1 MAEQVGQYDIG
12 VGEALNSLSEVKQAI
27 KDAQKETQRLERDN
41 KSLAGSIA
49 KLGPVAQEALGELK
63 KQLEDNKK
71 SIIEQNDIVE
81 KGTQILKGGTE
92 QTVES
97 TKATKKDSK
106 AKFANT
112 KSLAALNTATGGL
125 TGKIQGVVMSFTAAR
140 TATIGFTAAL
150 SQAQKALLATGVGA
164 IVVAL
169 GLIIA
174 YWEEIISFIQ
184 GTNLELI
191 KQNELL
197 IKEQKELTQISKVL
211 EAQKKTLELEG
222 KNLLEINKQ
231 IKQQLELQIEKQ
243 IALVKNLQLQLQQE
257 EANNREVT
265 FIEAAKIGF
274 AAIFNIKDL
283 GNQVTKA
290 GNKESKFSLE
300 LIELLSNAQVELQT
314 LKQSSLSIDKES
326 KDTAQAILDIETK
339 RIELANKNFEKALN
353 ERLKFEDEFN
363 KETALSQKEKDALE
377 IQSVKDKY
385 AKLQEE
391 AFVNAESFEELAF
404 LIEELDNARDERI
417 LQKKE
422 DFRLRD
428 ENIALKNA
436 QEIQKIAN
444 LKAKSIIGAELSE
457 MQIREIGYKQ
467 MQAGI
472 GILKSVAGE
481 NKTLQAGILLAE
493 AAVNIA
499 RTITTTQAANAII
512 VAEGAALAIPTAG
525 ASVATAAKLVTAN
538 NLSAGFSIAQQVAAT
553 ATGLS
558 SLGKGGSPSGSAPTS
573 GPQIQNAE
581 VEPIQPT
588 FNTVGANDTNQL
600 ANAIGSQSQQ
610 PIQTFVV
617 ANDVTTAQGL
627 QRNIIDGATI

>member
-283 GNQVTKA
+283 HGSIK
-290 GNKESKFSLE
+290 SL
-300 LIELLSNAQVELQT
+300 
-314 LKQSSLSIDKES
+314 
-326 KDTAQAILDIETK
+326 
-339 RIELANKNFEKALN
+339 
-353 ERLKFEDEFN
+353 
-363 KETALSQKEKDALE
+363 
-377 IQSVKDKY
+377 
-385 AKLQEE
+385 
-391 AFVNAESFEELAF
+391 
-404 LIEELDNARDERI
+404 
-417 LQKKE
+417 
-422 DFRLRD
+422 
-428 ENIALKNA
+428 
-436 QEIQKIAN
+436 
-444 LKAKSIIGAELSE
+444 
-457 MQIREIGYKQ
+457 
-467 MQAGI
+467 
-472 GILKSVAGE
+472 
-481 NKTLQAGILLAE
+481 
-493 AAVNIA
+493 
-499 RTITTTQAANAII
+499 
-512 VAEGAALAIPTAG
+512 
-525 ASVATAAKLVTAN
+525 
-538 NLSAGFSIAQQVAAT
+538 
-553 ATGLS
+553 
-558 SLGKGGSPSGSAPTS
+558 
-573 GPQIQNAE
+573 
-581 VEPIQPT
+581 
-588 FNTVGANDTNQL
+588 
-600 ANAIGSQSQQ
+600 
-610 PIQTFVV
+610 
-617 ANDVTTAQGL
+617 
-627 QRNIIDGATI
+627 

>member
-525 ASVATAAKLVTAN
+525 ASVVTAAKLVTAN